1 VEIGTGDII
10 VAMQLRHALT
20 VLPRATARACRV
32 IMLSSLLLPKF
43 APIRD
48 PYGKPR
54 DQFRTVFDLI
64 DSGVLR
70 MAQLRRLAG
79 SGTK

>member
-1 VEIGTGDII
+1 
-10 VAMQLRHALT
+10 
-20 VLPRATARACRV
+20 
-32 IMLSSLLLPKF
+32 MLSSLLLPKF

-48 PYGKPR
+48 PYGKR
-54 DQFRTVFDLI
+54 GTSSGTVFDLI
-64 DSGVLR
+64 DSGVVR